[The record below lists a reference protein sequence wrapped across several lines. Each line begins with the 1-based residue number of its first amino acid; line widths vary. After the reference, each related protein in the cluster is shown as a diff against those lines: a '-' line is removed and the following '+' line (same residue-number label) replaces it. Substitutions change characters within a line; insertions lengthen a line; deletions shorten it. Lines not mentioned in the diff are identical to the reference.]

1 MPSSIRNKFDNIS
14 QFASS
19 KSGLNILSQL
29 KMIQQDSGAI
39 LDILL
44 QNGKI
49 NQQQYADLQQYR
61 NNPQMIFNYLSN
73 NGNYNELN
81 GYKRQ
86 VEERLNNSM

>member
-1 MPSSIRNKFDNIS
+1 MPSFIRNKFDNMS
-14 QFASS
+14 QFVSNQS
-19 KSGLNILSQL
+19 RLNISNQI
-29 KMIQQDSGAI
+29 KMIQEDSGAI

-49 NQQQYADLQQYR
+49 NQQQYAELQPYR

-81 GYKRQ
+81 GYKQQ
-86 VEERLNNSM
+86 VEAKMGNM